1 MSVKHQ
7 GKSSNQ
13 FCISLVSSHA
23 FMKTLKSDILEAYKV
38 KVDCLKDSESF
49 SNDKNDMKKKVN
61 DSVRLHEATQ
71 EKLETASYSEQ
82 IQILTL
88 VPDKWSQM
96 YCSKYFNISEY
107 LA

>member
-7 GKSSNQ
+7 GKSSNR
-13 FCISLVSSHA
+13 FCIPLVSSHA
-23 FMKTLKSDILEAYKV
+23 FMKTLKSDISEAYKV

-49 SNDKNDMKKKVN
+49 SNDKNDMKKKVD
-61 DSVRLHEATQ
+61 DSVRLHEVMQ
-71 EKLETASYSEQ
+71 EKLNTASYSEQ

-88 VPDKWSQM
+88 IPDKLSQM
-96 YCSKYFNISEY
+96 YCSKYFNVSEY